1 MHRKSNTWVSDN
13 CLTPNKKKF
22 SNIMARTSYDD
33 DCYIHKTNTLGNMT
47 LILRQPVF
55 DFTPYCCACDAAN
68 INFIVYS
75 FTWTG
80 LEPTIYHSKCEHATH
95 YIINVIKRNEI
106 LYKSKINNDRQSLNS
121 SSKLR
126 MSWNRNSAWV
136 GKCNA
141 DVYISHNLCEWMSD
155 CCLTPSEKFFINIL
169 VRKIYHLMRRR
180 KYLFCT
186 RPSYSVG
193 FL

>member
-1 MHRKSNTWVSDN
+1 MGISIERVIREWVIIV
-13 CLTPNKKKF
+13 LTPNKQFF
-22 SNIMARTSYDD
+22 SNIMTRTSYDD
-33 DCYIHKTNTLGNMT
+33 DCYIHKTNTLGNIT

-75 FTWTG
+75 FTWMG

-106 LYKSKINNDRQSLNS
+106 LYKSKINNDRRSLNS

-126 MSWNRNSAWV
+126 MSWKMQCWCIYQWLLFNTKWEV
-136 GKCNA
+136 FHQYLG
-141 DVYISHNLCEWMSD
+141 
-155 CCLTPSEKFFINIL
+155 EKILPFNEKKKTSVLYQTIIFCRIFIVLANI
-169 VRKIYHLMRRR
+169 I
-180 KYLFCT
+180 
-186 RPSYSVG
+186 
-193 FL
+193 